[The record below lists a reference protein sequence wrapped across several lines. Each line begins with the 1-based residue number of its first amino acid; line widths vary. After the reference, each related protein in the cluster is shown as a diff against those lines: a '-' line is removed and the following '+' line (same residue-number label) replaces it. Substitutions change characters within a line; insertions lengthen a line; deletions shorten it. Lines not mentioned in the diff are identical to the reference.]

1 MQIQTTLAQGAP
13 WPAHTY
19 TPNASRI
26 GMRYAPRKD
35 KGTVKPIKVKDKV
48 ILLQYIAKN
57 PGQSMLKIRTNMAW
71 SRPKI
76 ERVMTEI
83 RAEVGK
89 GYFLLADL
97 KVSDQRQS
105 A

>member
-13 WPAHTY
+13 WLTPTY

-35 KGTVKPIKVKDKV
+35 KGTVKPIKVKDKE
-48 ILLQYIAKN
+48 ILRQYIAKN
-57 PGQSMLKIRTNMAW
+57 PGQSILKIRTNLAW
-71 SRPKI
+71 SLPKI

-89 GYFLLADL
+89 GYFLLAHIETP
-97 KVSDQRQS
+97 KP
-105 A
+105 